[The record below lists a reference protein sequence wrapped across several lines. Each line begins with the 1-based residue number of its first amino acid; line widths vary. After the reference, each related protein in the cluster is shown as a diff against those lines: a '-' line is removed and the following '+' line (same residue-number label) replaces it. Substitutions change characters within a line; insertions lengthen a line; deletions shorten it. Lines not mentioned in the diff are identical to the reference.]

1 MSIAQLRD
9 DEPESEI
16 DRTPRQH
23 QGSNPDQVAYGIED
37 ASRLLGL
44 GRTTVFAEISAGRL
58 KSFRVG
64 KRRLVPA
71 TALTEYVAARM
82 AEGSQ

>member
-1 MSIAQLRD
+1 VSIAQLRD
-9 DEPESEI
+9 DEPESEN
-16 DRTPRQH
+16 RTPRQH
-23 QGSNPDQVAYGIED
+23 SGSSPNQLAYGIED

-44 GRTTVFAEISAGRL
+44 GRSTTFAEISAGRL

-71 TALTEYVAARM
+71 SALSEYVADRM